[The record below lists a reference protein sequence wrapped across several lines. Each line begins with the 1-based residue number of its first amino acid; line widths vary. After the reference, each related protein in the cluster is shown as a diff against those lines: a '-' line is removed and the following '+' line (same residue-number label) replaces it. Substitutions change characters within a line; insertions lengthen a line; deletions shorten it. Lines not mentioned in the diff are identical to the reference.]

1 MNNAEIM
8 CLMNVII
15 LSLIENK
22 RLTNEENDKIIIL
35 FLHRYSS
42 MDIWLLSIILFHK
55 MIVF

>member
-8 CLMNVII
+8 CLMDVII

>member
-8 CLMNVII
+8 CLMDVII

-42 MDIWLLSIILFHK
+42 MDLRLLSIILFHK